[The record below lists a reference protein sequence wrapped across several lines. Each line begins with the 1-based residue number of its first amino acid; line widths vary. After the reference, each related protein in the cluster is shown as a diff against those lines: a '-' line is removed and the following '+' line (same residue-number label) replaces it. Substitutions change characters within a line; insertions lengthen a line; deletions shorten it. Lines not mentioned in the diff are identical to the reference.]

1 MVLLG
6 TSGTSQGTAV
16 TVLGAGEGEQEELGE
31 GQVPTRF
38 GPAGMRHRPAAGH
51 CPGDRAGTRCVSSGV
66 KGRVCPVP
74 FQPPLH
80 PSVPSLWLR
89 EGHRENTAALLCL
102 VSVWQHFS
110 RRAASKL

>member
-89 EGHRENTAALLCL
+89 EGHRENMAALLCL